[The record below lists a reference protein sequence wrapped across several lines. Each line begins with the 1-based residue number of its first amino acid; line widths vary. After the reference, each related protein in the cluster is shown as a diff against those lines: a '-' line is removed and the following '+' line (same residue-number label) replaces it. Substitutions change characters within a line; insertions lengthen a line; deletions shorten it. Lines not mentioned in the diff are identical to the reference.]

1 MQMSEELMTLQVEA
15 GVATI
20 TLRRPKQLNAL
31 NRAVLTQ
38 LSSLLDKVVA
48 NNDVRALILC
58 GEGKA
63 FAAGADIK
71 EMQSLSATE
80 AETFARLGQ
89 HVFSKLEQLAIPTV
103 ALIQGY
109 ALGGGLELAM
119 ACDIRVAAEGTK
131 FGQPEVSL
139 GVIPGFGGSQRL
151 PRIIGQG
158 RALNLLLTGDLI
170 DAVVALHMGLITQV
184 TNADELLSTGRSL
197 AEKLAGLPPLALAR
211 VKQAV
216 YGGAEVDLPTGLG
229 LEASLF
235 GLSFA
240 TEDQTEGM
248 AAFVEKR
255 KATFQGK

>member
-1 MQMSEELMTLQVEA
+1 MSDEIMTLELEA
-15 GVATI
+15 GIATL

-31 NRAVLTQ
+31 NRAVLTK
-38 LSSLLDKVVA
+38 LTELLEEVA
-48 NNDVRALILC
+48 ANPEVRVLILC

-80 AETFARLGQ
+80 AEAFARLGQ
-89 HVFSKLEQLAIPTV
+89 TAFSKLEQLRVPTI
-103 ALIQGY
+103 ALVQGY
-109 ALGGGLELAM
+109 ALGGGMELAM
-119 ACDIRVAAEGTK
+119 ACDIRLAAQGTK
-131 FGQPEVSL
+131 FGQPEVTL

-158 RALNLLLTGDLI
+158 RALNLLLTGELI
-170 DAVVALHMGLITQV
+170 SADAALQIGLV
-184 TNADELLSTGRSL
+184 TRVTEPDELYTEGRKL
-197 AEKLAGLPPLALAR
+197 AEQLAGLAPMALAR

-216 YGGAEVDLPTGLG
+216 YSGAEVDLPTGLAM
-229 LEASLF
+229 EASLF

-240 TEDQTEGM
+240 TDDQTEGM
-248 AAFVEKR
+248 TAFVEKR